1 MEQPLKISVE
11 VVKDIPKKEIAN
23 YVDKVIFGIARQV
36 LDYTDSLGYF
46 PRLTGNLQESAM
58 AEGVVQ
64 EAKNTYYLGARGVNY
79 APRVWE
85 MGEGTNWTNPRT
97 KPQWY
102 VYTYET
108 YRNTITQEAIRQ
120 AESELK

>member
-1 MEQPLKISVE
+1 MEPLKIDVK

-23 YVDKVIFGIARQV
+23 YVDKVVMGVARQT
-36 LDYTDSLGYF
+36 LDLTDSLGYF
-46 PRLTGNLQESAM
+46 PRLTGALQEASM
-58 AEGVVQ
+58 AQGVVQ
-64 EAKNTYYLGARGVNY
+64 ENHNTYYLGARGVNY

-85 MGEGTNWTNPRT
+85 MGEGTRWTNPRT

-108 YRNTITQEAIRQ
+108 YQNTIMENAIKQ
-120 AESELK
+120 AESELKE

>member
-1 MEQPLKISVE
+1 MEPLRISVE
-11 VVKDIPKKEIAN
+11 VVKDIPKKEISN
-23 YVDKVIFGIARQV
+23 YVDKVIMGVARHT
-36 LDYTDSLGYF
+36 LDLTDSLGFF
-46 PRLTGNLQESAM
+46 PRLTGELQRASM

-64 EAKNTYYLGARGVNY
+64 EKPNTYYLGARGVSY

-85 MGEGTNWTNPRT
+85 MGEGTNWTNPNT

-108 YRNTITQEAIRQ
+108 YQNLIMEDAIKQ
-120 AESELK
+120 AESELKE